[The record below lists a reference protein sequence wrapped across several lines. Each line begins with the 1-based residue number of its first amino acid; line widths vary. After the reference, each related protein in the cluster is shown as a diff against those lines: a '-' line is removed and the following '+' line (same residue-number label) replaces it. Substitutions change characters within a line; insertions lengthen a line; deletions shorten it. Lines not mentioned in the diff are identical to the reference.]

1 MGDPRFDGQ
10 TDMKAVVKNPGWY
23 AFEHVGEISG
33 GTGYTD
39 DMPGRANDSRWLEFY
54 AATAESIQSPHLARF
69 YLKMN
74 GTAQTSMEGSAV
86 RAEMYDDVTGKVLSS
101 QAVHAETKMGVN
113 TTGVSGYLTALRGI
127 LTLDADSKT
136 LTGGTYSAAYLTLN
150 IGTGITMNSQCSL
163 IQVSDEGAVKGGY
176 LLDSQGVPHAAGGI
190 WDTDSGAVGGT
201 VLGYYKVRTVAGDGF
216 LVVYASHS

>member
-69 YLKMN
+69 YLKM
-74 GTAQTSMEGSAV
+74 
-86 RAEMYDDVTGKVLSS
+86 LF
-101 QAVHAETKMGVN
+101 
-113 TTGVSGYLTALRGI
+113 
-127 LTLDADSKT
+127 
-136 LTGGTYSAAYLTLN
+136 
-150 IGTGITMNSQCSL
+150 
-163 IQVSDEGAVKGGY
+163 
-176 LLDSQGVPHAAGGI
+176 LL
-190 WDTDSGAVGGT
+190 
-201 VLGYYKVRTVAGDGF
+201 LF
-216 LVVYASHS
+216 ELSHSSLDELLCDFHCLSLFILDYYHS